1 MDRMR
6 TRSSGEHER
15 VTASTPSD
23 EPANTWR
30 SSRSYALPVPM
41 AEERRQWF
49 LMMSEDCKFRDGLQ
63 IPLPHRRS
71 VARIGVRSAD
81 FTWVH
86 QVLILLRNLGHRP
99 CHLEADEAAPHD
111 VQVVLSTVEESV
123 SGELGL
129 RRDHL
134 ESDLAKALRNTGT
147 TTGKRRVVIGVDP
160 GPRPGVVWSV
170 DGREEG
176 AKQLN
181 RPEDVARVVQ
191 ELSDAHEHRPMVVRV
206 GDGDPGVRNR
216 ILRDLFDTGH
226 AVELVDERRTSKGLA
241 RHDHIGAARRIH
253 RLRGRAMGLVPD
265 DPRWEGMVRDVQR
278 QSREWTEGRLTLPSG
293 LALDVARGE
302 LSMAEA
308 VAKMEGIS

>member
-1 MDRMR
+1 
-6 TRSSGEHER
+6 
-15 VTASTPSD
+15 
-23 EPANTWR
+23 
-30 SSRSYALPVPM
+30 
-41 AEERRQWF
+41 
-49 LMMSEDCKFRDGLQ
+49 MSEDCKVRDGLQ

-86 QVLILLRNLGHRP
+86 RVLILLRSLGHRP
-99 CHLEADEAAPHD
+99 CHLETDEAVPHD
-111 VQVVLSTVEESV
+111 VQVVLSTVEECG

-134 ESDLAKALRNTGT
+134 ESDLAKALRNAGT
-147 TTGKRRVVIGVDP
+147 TTGRRRVVIGVDP

-176 AKQLN
+176 AKQLDRPDDVVRVVRELSEAHDN
-181 RPEDVARVVQ
+181 RPT
-191 ELSDAHEHRPMVVRV
+191 LVRV

-293 LALDVARGE
+293 LALEVARGE

>member
-1 MDRMR
+1 
-6 TRSSGEHER
+6 
-15 VTASTPSD
+15 
-23 EPANTWR
+23 
-30 SSRSYALPVPM
+30 
-41 AEERRQWF
+41 
-49 LMMSEDCKFRDGLQ
+49 MSEDCKFRDGLQ

-111 VQVVLSTVEESV
+111 VQVVLSTVEESG

>member
-1 MDRMR
+1 
-6 TRSSGEHER
+6 
-15 VTASTPSD
+15 
-23 EPANTWR
+23 
-30 SSRSYALPVPM
+30 
-41 AEERRQWF
+41 
-49 LMMSEDCKFRDGLQ
+49 MMSEESGAQDGLQ
-63 IPLPHRRS
+63 IPESRGQN

-99 CHLEADEAAPHD
+99 CHLDGDEAVPHD
-111 VQVVLSTVEESV
+111 VHVVVSTVEECGSR
-123 SGELGL
+123 EHAL

-134 ESDLAKALRNTGT
+134 EADLAKALRNTGS
-147 TTGKRRVVIGVDP
+147 TTGKRLVVIGVDP

-176 AKQLN
+176 AKQLD
-181 RPEDVARVVQ
+181 RPDDVVRVIRT
-191 ELSDAHEHRPMVVRV
+191 LSEANDDRPLLVRV

-253 RLRGRAMGLVPD
+253 RLRGHPMGLVPD

-278 QSREWTEGRLTLPSG
+278 RSREWTEGRLTLPSD

-308 VAKMEGIS
+308 VAEMEGFS